1 MDALLPAEIARR
13 AEEIG
18 VTKARLD
25 ASRLVVLGVLAGAF
39 IALGATF
46 ATVAVTDPAGHLP
59 WGAGRVLGGVVFSL
73 GLSLVLVGGAELF
86 TGNALL
92 VLAWA
97 GGRITALEVAR
108 NWVYVFLGNAIGALG
123 TALLVFA
130 ARTWSLA
137 GGAVGRTML
146 EGAQAK
152 CALAPVQ
159 AFTLGVL
166 CNGLVCLAVWLSL
179 SARSTTDRVVAL
191 TFPIAA
197 FVAAGFEHSVANLF
211 SVPLGLL
218 VGSFAPQAFWEGIG
232 RSRVDY
238 PDLALGSFLVRNLA
252 PVVLGNIVGGTLL
265 VGATYWVVYLRPA
278 GSPRR

>member
-1 MDALLPAEIARR
+1 MDALLPPEIARR
-13 AEEIG
+13 AEETG

-46 ATVAVTDPAGHLP
+46 ATVAVTDPTGQLP

-108 NWVYVFLGNAIGALG
+108 NWAFVFLGNAIGALG
-123 TALLVFA
+123 TAVLVFF

-152 CALAPVQ
+152 CALLPLQ

-166 CNGLVCLAVWLSL
+166 CNALVCLAVWLSL

-197 FVAAGFEHSVANLF
+197 FVAAGFEHSIANLF
-211 SVPLGLL
+211 SVPLALL

-232 RSRVDY
+232 RSRIDY
-238 PDLALGSFLVRNLA
+238 PDLALASFLVRNLV
-252 PVVLGNIVGGTLL
+252 PVVLGNIVGGTVL
-265 VGATYWVVYLRPA
+265 VGATYWAVYLRPA
-278 GSPRR
+278 RS